1 MKRPDEVT
9 LSREEGTLP
18 ASVFDFR
25 LIPPFC

>member
-1 MKRPDEVT
+1 MNRQSQIKMT
-9 LSREEGTLP
+9 SEERTLP